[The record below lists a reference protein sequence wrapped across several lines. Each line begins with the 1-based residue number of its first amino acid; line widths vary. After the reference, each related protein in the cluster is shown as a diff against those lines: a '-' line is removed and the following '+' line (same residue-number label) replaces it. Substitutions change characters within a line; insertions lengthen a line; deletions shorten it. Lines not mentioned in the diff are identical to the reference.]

1 MDVIQVCALV
11 AAGLGAGMV
20 NALAGGGSLISYPSL
35 LAVGVPPISANVTN
49 SVSVAPGYVSSV
61 VGSRKQLK
69 GQKKRVLSLIP
80 TAIIGAGIGTALLL
94 NTSQEMFAAIVPFL
108 IILAAV
114 LMAVGPTINQLLAS
128 RADELGEHQVL
139 LHLLIGVAC
148 VYGGYFLSAIGLVVI
163 AFLGI
168 CLNDS
173 LARMTA
179 LKNTITLVIGVVAAV
194 VYSFLAPVEWT
205 AVMAL
210 VPGTLVG
217 GWLGARLAPR
227 LPQKAL
233 RWTIIVYGLSV
244 GVYLM
249 VT

>member
-1 MDVIQVCALV
+1 MDVIQVCALL

-49 SVSVAPGYVSSV
+49 SVSVAPGYVGSV
-61 VGSRKQLK
+61 IGSREQLK
-69 GQKKRVLSLIP
+69 GQKHRVVSLIP
-80 TAIIGAGIGTALLL
+80 TAVIGAGIGTALLL
-94 NTSQEMFAAIVPFL
+94 NTSPDVFAAIVPFL

-114 LMAVGPTINQLLAS
+114 LMAVGPFINKLLAS
-128 RADELGEHQVL
+128 RSDDNGEHRVL
-139 LHLLIGVAC
+139 LHLLVGVAC
-148 VYGGYFLSAIGLVVI
+148 IYGGYFLSAIGLVVI

-173 LARMTA
+173 MARLTA
-179 LKNTITLVIGVVAAV
+179 LKNTVTLMIGIIAAL
-194 VYSFLAPVEWT
+194 VYSLLAPVQWV
-205 AVMAL
+205 AVVAL
-210 VPGTLVG
+210 VPGTLLG
-217 GWLGARLAPR
+217 GWLGARLAPK

-233 RWTIIVYGLSV
+233 RWTIIVYGFAV

-249 VT
+249 LT